1 MYAVLEIQADSIW
14 RDVGYSWTYESYG
27 MIYKIAQ
34 INTKGINLMLL
45 SAKPKCIFHD
55 FNKDR
60 E

>member
-45 SAKPKCIFHD
+45 SV
-55 FNKDR
+55 
-60 E
+60 